1 MPVEIDLLSVD
12 RGSVTAPAGCG
23 KTQLIADNLAQH
35 RDPKPVLVLTH
46 TNAGAAAL
54 RSRLQRARV
63 PTSAYRVATI
73 DGFAMRLISTFP
85 TRSGHDPQILQ
96 ISNPRN
102 DYPAIRE
109 AARRLLQSRDV
120 SEPLRAT
127 YSRLLIDEYQDCSVI
142 QHSIIDA
149 LSAELPTVVLGD
161 PMQAIFG
168 FAGNQLVHWQNHVEA
183 QFPTIGALATPWRW
197 RNAGSEELGRWLLD
211 ARDLLQRGQ
220 SVDVRTGPPEV
231 AWVQLNPATA
241 DQQRRAAAQTRIV
254 GNEQTVL
261 IIGDSR
267 NVSGR
272 HQLSCQTPGATSVEK
287 VDLDDLVSFSQRF
300 DIAAPDSVQQIIHFA
315 GSLLTQVGA
324 TALIA
329 RVETIRSGRA
339 RTPPTPAEVAAVAFS
354 TDPCAGTA
362 LLLLHELEEQSGA
375 RAYRPELLR
384 CLKSALRMTSAG
396 GTSLRDA
403 VVRVRERN
411 RYLGRPV
418 SRRAVGST
426 LLLKGLEADV
436 AVITHADGMD
446 ATNMYVAL
454 TRGARRLIVCS
465 TSPLLAPP

>member
-12 RGSVTAPAGCG
+12 LGSVTAPAGCG

-35 RDPKPVLVLTH
+35 CDSKPVLVLTH

-73 DGFAMRLISTFP
+73 DGFSMRLIATFP
-85 TRSGHDPQILQ
+85 IRSCHDPQILR
-96 ISNPRN
+96 ISNPRS

-109 AARRLLQSRDV
+109 AARRLLQSRDI

-127 YSRLLIDEYQDCSVI
+127 YSRLIVDEYQDCSVI
-142 QHSIIDA
+142 QHSIIGA

-161 PMQAIFG
+161 PMQAVFG
-168 FAGNQLVHWQNHVEA
+168 FAGNQLVHWRNDVEV
-183 QFPTIGALATPWRW
+183 QFPGIGALETPWRW

-211 ARDLLQRGQ
+211 ARGSLQRGQ

-231 AWVQLNPATA
+231 EWVQLNPATA
-241 DQQRRAAAQTRIV
+241 DHQRRAAAQTRLV
-254 GNEQTVL
+254 RNEQTVL

-272 HQLSCQTPGATSVEK
+272 HQLSSQTPGATSVEK

-300 DIAAPDSVQQIIHFA
+300 NLAAPDAVQQIIHFA
-315 GSLLTQVGA
+315 GGLITQVGA
-324 TALIA
+324 SALIA
-329 RVETIRSGRA
+329 RVEAIRGGRA
-339 RTPPTPAEVAAVAFS
+339 RSPATPAEVAAVALS
-354 TDPCAGTA
+354 SNPCVETA
-362 LLLLHELEEQSGA
+362 LHLLHELEEQRGA
-375 RAYRPELLR
+375 RAYRPEILR
-384 CLKSALRMTSAG
+384 CLRSALRLTSVG
-396 GTSLRDA
+396 GTTFRDA
-403 VVRVRERN
+403 VIRVRERN

-426 LLLKGLEADV
+426 LLVKGLEADV

-446 ATNMYVAL
+446 ARNMYVAL

-465 TSPLLAPP
+465 ISPHLPPS